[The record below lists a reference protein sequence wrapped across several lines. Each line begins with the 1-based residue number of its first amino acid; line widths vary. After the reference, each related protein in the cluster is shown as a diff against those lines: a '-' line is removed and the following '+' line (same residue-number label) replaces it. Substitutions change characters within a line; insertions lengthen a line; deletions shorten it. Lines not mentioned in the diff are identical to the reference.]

1 MNTITPVQIK
11 RNNCKIIYDLLY
23 QSGKASKQEI
33 ASRLHL
39 SLPTVTQNLVHL
51 EELGLIEKAGHFSS
65 QVGRRAAAYDICPS
79 ARVAI
84 GVEILKTSV
93 RILAVDLKGRIL
105 SQEALPFFYEKTDA
119 YCRLVSQ
126 EIQNFARG
134 LPVSSSQ
141 ILGVGFALQAL
152 VSPDGQRIVYG
163 KILEC
168 TDLSVSA
175 FLQHLPFPC
184 RFLHDADC
192 AAISEL
198 WADPHLKNGM
208 YLSIGKHLGAAL
220 IWDGEI
226 LAGKHG
232 HSATIEHMQ
241 MDAKGSLCYCGQRGC
256 LETWCSLTALLKENE
271 SLEDFFTAL
280 RKDSPRFQ
288 KRWQQFLDHLATAI
302 NNLHLVFDGD
312 YILGGHI
319 APYLLP
325 RDVEMLHQMIREKAA
340 FPEEADFI
348 QISRMPVHNVPIGAA
363 LPFVRE
369 FLGSVLAA
377 V

>member
-1 MNTITPVQIK
+1 MEIHIRRTEEIAMNTITPVQIK

-23 QSGKASKQEI
+23 QSGKASKQEL

-39 SLPTVTQNLVHL
+39 SLPTVTQNLVRL

-93 RILAVDLKGRIL
+93 RILAVDLKGRVL
-105 SQEALPFFYEKTDA
+105 SQEALPFFYENTDA

-126 EIQNFARG
+126 EIQNFARE

-152 VSPDGQRIVYG
+152 VSPDGQKIVYG

-168 TDLSVSA
+168 TGLSVSA

-198 WADPHLKNGM
+198 WADPHLKTECICPSEN
-208 YLSIGKHLGAAL
+208 
-220 IWDGEI
+220 
-226 LAGKHG
+226 
-232 HSATIEHMQ
+232 
-241 MDAKGSLCYCGQRGC
+241 
-256 LETWCSLTALLKENE
+256 TW
-271 SLEDFFTAL
+271 
-280 RKDSPRFQ
+280 
-288 KRWQQFLDHLATAI
+288 
-302 NNLHLVFDGD
+302 
-312 YILGGHI
+312 
-319 APYLLP
+319 APL
-325 RDVEMLHQMIREKAA
+325 
-340 FPEEADFI
+340 
-348 QISRMPVHNVPIGAA
+348 
-363 LPFVRE
+363 
-369 FLGSVLAA
+369 
-377 V
+377 